1 MNPPRKELMGI
12 AEELDSSKL
21 LLVSIDNGRYYEEV
35 GDIALAVSKKFKN
48 TCFVTLSAKK
58 GAIVSHLR
66 KKKVPTTRFSF
77 VEGSDSL
84 HKPATIQQI
93 EKKLD
98 EALNS
103 ETVDSVIFDS
113 MSALVDNR
121 NKV

>member
-77 VEGSDSL
+77 VEDSDKTDPGCRDFL
-84 HKPATIQQI
+84 LPQVGH
-93 EKKLD
+93 D
-98 EALNS
+98 
-103 ETVDSVIFDS
+103 
-113 MSALVDNR
+113 
-121 NKV
+121 